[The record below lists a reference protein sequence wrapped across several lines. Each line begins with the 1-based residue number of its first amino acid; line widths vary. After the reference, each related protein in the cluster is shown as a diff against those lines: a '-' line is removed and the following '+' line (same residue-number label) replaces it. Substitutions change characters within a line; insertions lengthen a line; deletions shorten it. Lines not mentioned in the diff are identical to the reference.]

1 MKDPNEGTPDQS
13 ETSEEVVEEGE
24 EINFD
29 DFPADTSGFEEEND
43 DEHGE
48 IKIEKPESEG
58 LDAAISGLDQFVDA
72 KDGQAPEID
81 TSFHDAFPKDTSGF
95 EEDADLSVDFEDGSY
110 VGPSDPTTAPAYNEE
125 EEVFT
130 EEEPKD
136 PEVIGSNQVTE
147 EEPEE
152 PSEVELAS
160 DSDMEDFDEVEE
172 SATGWDDI
180 F

>member
-13 ETSEEVVEEGE
+13 ETSEEVVEER

-29 DFPADTSGFEEEND
+29 NFPADTSGFEEEND

-160 DSDMEDFDEVEE
+160 DSDMEDLGEVEE